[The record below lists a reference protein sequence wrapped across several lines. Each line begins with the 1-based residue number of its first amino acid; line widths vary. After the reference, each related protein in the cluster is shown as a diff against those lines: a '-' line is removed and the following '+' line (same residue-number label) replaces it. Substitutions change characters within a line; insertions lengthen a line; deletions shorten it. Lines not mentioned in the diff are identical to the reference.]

1 MIKDGNSNRIAGSVR
16 SDRTGEV
23 FLVVSTKGVPL
34 RQCLVCESVF
44 TPEEAREHYTVRCEP
59 SQQTDHQTL

>member
-1 MIKDGNSNRIAGSVR
+1 MIADRKEGRITGSAR
-16 SDRTGEV
+16 PDKIGKV
-23 FLVVSTKGVPL
+23 FLVVSTQVIPL

-44 TPEEAREHYTVRCEP
+44 TPEEAWEHYTVRCEP

>member
-1 MIKDGNSNRIAGSVR
+1 MIADRKEGRITGSVR
-16 SDRTGEV
+16 PDKIGKV
-23 FLVVSTKGVPL
+23 FLVVSTQVIPL